1 MPPTPSRETK
11 LVLDLSSQ
19 SAKVL
24 TAALQDVT
32 AEARRTEV
40 AFDTVGKSLR
50 STQQEASR
58 LQVLMSSP
66 DARREIVRQQLE
78 VEKLRAGLDKVMA
91 QEKNRQQY
99 GTIMG
104 GVRNL
109 FGIGTGGGQGDK
121 EAPGALSGLA
131 SAATGAVAGLLAFK
145 SVALA
150 SPASMQRFRLVAEDT
165 AAVIGDRL
173 RPVLE
178 ILTGAFRLLGD
189 FLETILPSADEFRDI
204 LAPVTGFL
212 SELRDALASIAP
224 VVRDVLVVAFRALGV
239 ALNVLL
245 IPIRFL
251 VGFLQGLFGLSN
263 EVERLKDSTGKAAR
277 SIQFGDPMA
286 AVKSVYAAA
295 YLGSAGAGADKQKSP
310 LDGIGKDVSQ
320 AVKHLQAISQRAAE
334 IGRLVG
340 EFARQYLKPVIDAI
354 ETLVNEPGKVMEATG
369 APIEDFV
376 REFIG
381 AEKIQREPGLSP
393 KDAGKAKTFDDLAKE
408 FGNAKM
414 VAGDIKRF
422 LESGGGATAAEQKD
436 LAASRN
442 QLQQLIDSIRI
453 LAEKAGSTG
462 KYNEEINELLKWA
475 GMTSRRGID
484 GSAAGG

>member
-24 TAALQDVT
+24 TAALQDAT
-32 AEARRTEV
+32 AEARRTEL

-58 LQVLMSSP
+58 LQLLMSSP

-109 FGIGTGGGQGDK
+109 FGIGTGGKEGDG
-121 EAPGALSGLA
+121 GAATGLA
-131 SAATGAVAGLLAFK
+131 GLSSAATGAIAGLVAFK

-189 FLETILPSADEFRDI
+189 FLETVLPSADEFRDI

-224 VVRDVLVVAFRALGV
+224 VVRDVLVVAFKALGV
-239 ALNVLL
+239 ALNALMV
-245 IPIRFL
+245 PIRFL
-251 VGFLQGLFGLSN
+251 VGFLQGLFGI
-263 EVERLKDSTGKAAR
+263 EGAERLKDSTGKAAR

-286 AVKSVYAAA
+286 AVKQVYAAA
-295 YLGSAGAGADKQKSP
+295 YLGSAGAGKKEKTP
-310 LDGIGKDVSQ
+310 LDKIGEDVSQ
-320 AVKHLQAISQRAAE
+320 AVKELQALGAGAAE
-334 IGRLVG
+334 VGR
-340 EFARQYLKPVIDAI
+340 Q
-354 ETLVNEPGKVMEATG
+354 
-369 APIEDFV
+369 
-376 REFIG
+376 IG
-381 AEKIQREPGLSP
+381 AVLREIVGWVTRIYDLLPKKVFELPPELGGGGGAAKFAVDKVFGPRLPP
-393 KDAGKAKTFDDLAKE
+393 KDPEKARTFDDLAKE
-408 FGNAKM
+408 YGVAKS

-422 LESGGGATAAEQKD
+422 LEAGGGATAAEQKD

-442 QLQQLIDSIRI
+442 QLQQLIDEIRQ
-453 LAEKAGSTG
+453 LM
-462 KYNEEINELLKWA
+462 KWA